1 MQEVVSPFKLKY
13 DGMDTKN
20 HIIEAQQYGQ
30 SIIGASKLY
39 SSVAHYCVS
48 GNVPKGNYRKEFA
61 CYATIPTPGSWDV
74 ILFVSSVATQYQLFP
89 ELIKHSLSFFVFKVV
104 RMLKMMLTGEVERDK
119 AVEMLIDALKEN
131 AEKDAE
137 FKAQMLA
144 GILGNC
150 KSLENLHAQLIET
163 LPELVNSTERHTK
176 NLVAPIGKSC
186 KILTSLHDTPHSFV
200 IDEADADVIRSPK
213 NLEVKDMAEFKCE
226 RIRELD
232 LNTGHCQLVVEG
244 IDGMVKGKISDPVI
258 EKSSNIYSQSLDT
271 QKPFYF
277 MAKSIEKNGEI
288 VKLHISDATD
298 KSATE

>member
-1 MQEVVSPFKLKY
+1 MQKIVPSFKLKY
-13 DGMDTKN
+13 DGMDTEN

-39 SSVAHYCVS
+39 NSVAHYCVS
-48 GNVPKGNYRKEFA
+48 GNVPKGNYRKEFT

-74 ILFVSSVATQYQLFP
+74 ILFVSSVAIEYQLFP
-89 ELIKHSLSFFVFKVV
+89 KLVNYSLSFFIFKVV
-104 RMLKMMLTGEVERDK
+104 RVLKMMLTGEAENDKTVEILVD
-119 AVEMLIDALKEN
+119 MLKEN

-137 FKAQMLA
+137 FKTQLLD
-144 GILGNC
+144 GFLGNS
-150 KSLENLHAQLIET
+150 KSMGNLHAKLIET
-163 LPELVNSTERHTK
+163 LPELVNSAERHTK
-176 NLVAPIGKSC
+176 DLVAPIGKSC
-186 KILTSLHDTPHSFV
+186 KTLTSLHSTPHSFM
-200 IDEADADVIRSPK
+200 IDEADADVIRSPQ

-226 RIRELD
+226 MIRELN

-277 MAKSIEKNGEI
+277 KAKPIEKNGEI

-298 KSATE
+298 KRRNK